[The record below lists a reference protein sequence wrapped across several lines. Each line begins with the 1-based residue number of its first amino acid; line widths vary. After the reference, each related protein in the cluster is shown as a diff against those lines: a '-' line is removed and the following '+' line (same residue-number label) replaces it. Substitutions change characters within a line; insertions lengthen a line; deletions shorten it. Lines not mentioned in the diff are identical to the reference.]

1 MDTQKNI
8 GQKYAITVDLEK
20 GEPDETNELIPV
32 LFKVKSSISTNRD
45 GITVGT
51 NIYCDADGVLNT
63 ATVCKNGYVLNGIE
77 YLNLT
82 DLTNSIFGRK
92 VHTNPLKLWYM
103 DNNRT
108 IQEHLQDV
116 LR

>member
-45 GITVGT
+45 GITV
-51 NIYCDADGVLNT
+51 V
-63 ATVCKNGYVLNGIE
+63 K
-77 YLNLT
+77 
-82 DLTNSIFGRK
+82 
-92 VHTNPLKLWYM
+92 M
-103 DNNRT
+103 DMY
-108 IQEHLQDV
+108 
-116 LR
+116 